1 MICKLRGGKNCS
13 IFYKVI
19 HTYEIRQTTIYIVM
33 VLSTITGTMINFV
46 NTDIVLVTV
55 IL

>member
-1 MICKLRGGKNCS
+1 MICKLRYGKNCS
-13 IFYKVI
+13 IFLKL